1 MRVEFLNYWKKKMKI
16 KVACIQINSS
26 SNAQK
31 NIEMLEKMFL
41 SNKITKADLIC
52 LPECA
57 AIFTD
62 DRKKLNDYLI
72 KWEKKFLELI
82 NSFARKMQSYVLV
95 GSIPHVKRNSKLLN
109 RSVVIGPDG
118 LIIKFYDK
126 INLFDVSLDKKEE
139 YFESKNYDPGKKLSM
154 ATLPWGNL
162 GMTICYD
169 LRFPQLY
176 KKLAKKGADF
186 FSIPAAFTY
195 TTGKEHW
202 HSLLRAR
209 AIENGC
215 FVFAPAQ
222 CGKHDNGRQTFG
234 HSMIIDPWGKI
245 IEEAKNSVG
254 IISANIDLE
263 LIRECRNKIPA
274 MTDYKL

>member
-1 MRVEFLNYWKKKMKI
+1 MFNI
-16 KVACIQINSS
+16 SCIQLR
-26 SNAQK
+26 SNN
-31 NIEMLEKMFL
+31 NIYHNF
-41 SNKITKADLIC
+41 NKTKKLIIKAVKQKADLIIT
-52 LPECA
+52 PETSSL
-57 AIFTD
+57 FSLN
-62 DRKKLNDYLI
+62 RKELLKNCTSMSKDFYLNGIKQIAKKYKKWILI
-72 KWEKKFLELI
+72 
-82 NSFARKMQSYVLV
+82 
-95 GSIPHVKRNSKLLN
+95 GSIVIKLKKNKLVN
-109 RSVVIGPDG
+109 RSI
-118 LIIKFYDK
+118 LIDNNGQIKTYYDK
-126 INLFDVSLDKKEE
+126 IHMYDVNLSRNEK
-139 YFESKNYDPGKKLSM
+139 YAESKIFSAGKKIKSYK
-154 ATLPWGNL
+154 LPWGKI